1 MKIKSLT
8 NNTGP
13 DVNLELEL
21 NELESF
27 TLKVINKL
35 RMWVLVLVSCVSTYC
50 THYKQNNE
58 HSTL

>member
-35 RMWVLVLVSCVSTYC
+35 RMWGDGACVLCFNIL
-50 THYKQNNE
+50 HP
-58 HSTL
+58 L